1 MREKT
6 DLEKVKSIARMLL
19 LTPVH
24 RTPYSPVVVQH
35 PFTSS
40 GIATAKKDGVLQIID
55 ITESE
60 ENLERWQEWMKEWI
74 KNAKSAY
81 EIYMM
86 TNKPYGLTYLKYAEP
101 YLSKEDFS
109 NILGDAW
116 VRSENPNGDAN
127 VSKKELLL
135 MFKQA
140 DKKALMTEEDYKRW
154 ENLDDTLTVYR
165 GVTSHNAKNIKA
177 LSWTLDEKTAEWFA
191 HRFDENGTVYEAQIN
206 KKDVYAYFGERCESE
221 VIVDPKGL
229 MDIAEMETMSQ
240 GMTQTI

>member
-1 MREKT
+1 MRAKT

-24 RTPYSPVVVQH
+24 KTPYSPVVVQH

-154 ENLDDTLTVYR
+154 ESLDDTLTVYR

-191 HRFDENGTVYEAQIN
+191 HRFDENGTVYLIRVE
-206 KKDVYAYFGERCESE
+206 
-221 VIVDPKGL
+221 
-229 MDIAEMETMSQ
+229 
-240 GMTQTI
+240 

>member
-1 MREKT
+1 MLKET

-24 RTPYSPVVVQH
+24 KTPYSPVVVQH

-40 GIATAKKDGVLQIID
+40 GIATAKKDGALQIID

-60 ENLERWQEWMKEWI
+60 ENLVRWQEWMREWI

-109 NILGDAW
+109 KILGDAW

-127 VSKKELLL
+127 VSKRELLS

-154 ENLDDTLTVYR
+154 ESLDDTLTVYR

-191 HRFDENGTVYEAQIN
+191 HRFDENGTVYQAQIN

-221 VIVDPKGL
+221 VVVDPKGL
-229 MDIAEMETMSQ
+229 MDIAETETMIQ
-240 GMTQTI
+240 GMYQTI

>member
-24 RTPYSPVVVQH
+24 KTPYSPVVVQH

-154 ENLDDTLTVYR
+154 ESLDDTLTVYR

-191 HRFDENGTVYEAQIN
+191 HRFDENGTVYLIRVE
-206 KKDVYAYFGERCESE
+206 
-221 VIVDPKGL
+221 
-229 MDIAEMETMSQ
+229 
-240 GMTQTI
+240 

>member
-24 RTPYSPVVVQH
+24 KTQYSPVVVQH

-154 ENLDDTLTVYR
+154 ESLDDTLTVYR

-191 HRFDENGTVYEAQIN
+191 HRFDENGTVY
-206 KKDVYAYFGERCESE
+206 KRC
-221 VIVDPKGL
+221 
-229 MDIAEMETMSQ
+229 
-240 GMTQTI
+240 

>member
-1 MREKT
+1 MLKET

-19 LTPVH
+19 LTPIH
-24 RTPYSPVVVQH
+24 KTPYSPVVVQH

-40 GIATAKKDGVLQIID
+40 GIAAAKKDGALQIID

-60 ENLERWQEWMKEWI
+60 ENLVRWQDWMREWI
-74 KNAKSAY
+74 INAKSAY

-109 NILGDAW
+109 KILGDAW

-127 VSKKELLL
+127 VSKRELLS

-140 DKKALMTEEDYKRW
+140 DKKVLMTEEDYKRW
-154 ENLDDTLTVYR
+154 ESLDDTLTVYR

-191 HRFDENGTVYEAQIN
+191 HRFDENGTVYQAQIN
-206 KKDVYAYFGERCESE
+206 KKDVCAYFGERCESE
-221 VIVDPKGL
+221 VVVDPKGL
-229 MDIAEMETMSQ
+229 MDIAETETMIQ
-240 GMTQTI
+240 GLAQTI